1 MRICTAVFFIK
12 KDGSLVNTY
21 QYGMINQLQQSK
33 DYIIRKAI
41 VKYCNYNENVDRFV
55 TDAVNELVL
64 IHPMIE
70 LRFMEELG
78 NLAHT

>member
-1 MRICTAVFFIK
+1 MKICAAVFFIK
-12 KDGSLVNTY
+12 KDGSLVSTY

-33 DYIIRKAI
+33 DCIIRKTI

>member
-1 MRICTAVFFIK
+1 
-12 KDGSLVNTY
+12 
-21 QYGMINQLQQSK
+21 MINQLQQSK
-33 DYIIRKAI
+33 DCIIRKAI

>member
-1 MRICTAVFFIK
+1 MKICAAVFFIE

-21 QYGMINQLQQSK
+21 QHGMINQLQQSK
-33 DYIIRKAI
+33 DCIIRKAI

-64 IHPMIE
+64 IHPVF
-70 LRFMEELG
+70 L
-78 NLAHT
+78 